1 MRGIVVFPYLCA
13 VERDLRSLVLIR
25 GTEPFERLPRFDG
38 PIRSRSRH
46 AVFVA
51 EKAR

>member
-1 MRGIVVFPYLCA
+1 MFPDRVA
-13 VERDLRSLVLIR
+13 VKRYLRSLVLIR
-25 GTEPFERLPRFDG
+25 GTEPLERLLRFDG

>member
-1 MRGIVVFPYLCA
+1 MFPDRVA
-13 VERDLRSLVLIR
+13 VKRYLRSLVLIR
-25 GTEPFERLPRFDG
+25 GTEPLERLPRFDG